1 MNRTSELIG
10 TVGFSTMLVRPGD
23 CSVAIGLGDLPIVAT
38 SHLINVMES
47 ASLAVISDFLEN
59 GETSRLIHLDL
70 HVLEAVG
77 IGTSI
82 RATAT
87 CHEIAGRELL
97 FGCEIYDGERL
108 IAKAEMKR
116 AVIERVSFLAR
127 TAAQSIIGH
136 LPH

>member
-47 ASLAVISDFLEN
+47 AALAAISDFLEN
-59 GETSRLIHLDL
+59 GETTRLTDLDL
-70 HVLEAVG
+70 EVVEAVG
-77 IGTSI
+77 IGASI

-87 CHEIAGRELL
+87 CAEISGRDLL
-97 FGCEIYDGERL
+97 FDCEIYDGERL
-108 IAKAEMKR
+108 IARAEMKR

-127 TAAQSIIGH
+127 TAAQSMIGH
-136 LPH
+136 PPH

>member
-23 CSVAIGLGDLPIVAT
+23 CSVAIGLGDLPILAT

-59 GETSRLIHLDL
+59 GETSRLTHLDL

-77 IGTSI
+77 IGASI

-87 CHEIAGRELL
+87 CHEIIGRDLL
-97 FGCEIYDGERL
+97 FGCEIYAGDRL
-108 IAKAEMKR
+108 IARAEMKR